1 MSSSFPVSKTKN
13 VSMSDLTDKQAAF
26 VRSFVEAG
34 GKRGA
39 ATQAALEA
47 GYANGDP
54 VAARVRGSELLR
66 NEKVLAALR
75 DELTRKLNAAA
86 TLAVETLVELV
97 ETGTPSVR
105 LQAAKELLDRGYGP
119 IMSRNAHVVATTS
132 VDDLVRRLA
141 ESDEEWGA
149 SDEEI
154 GAGAKGWGYSSTP
167 GG

>member
-1 MSSSFPVSKTKN
+1 MTTPVPIRKTAG
-13 VSMSDLTDKQAAF
+13 VSMGDLTDKQAAF
-26 VRSFVEAG
+26 VRAYVEAG

-66 NEKVLAALR
+66 NGKVLAALR

-86 TLAVETLVELV
+86 TLGLETLIDLV
-97 ETGTPSVR
+97 ETGPPSVR

-119 IMSRNAHVVATTS
+119 IMSRNAVLVGNTS
-132 VDDLVRRLA
+132 IDDLIRRVSEQDGTGVEPDAKLEA
-141 ESDEEWGA
+141 EF
-149 SDEEI
+149 
-154 GAGAKGWGYSSTP
+154 AGYG
-167 GG
+167 